1 MLYQGIK
8 NMYGR
13 TQLLV
18 FYWFALLFCASFS
31 QGYGQEVK
39 PTSSDITFWIYG
51 GPSVTTLGIG
61 SQAGLA
67 IDYSNHL
74 FSIGTTSTDFDF
86 RNETWDIALTYGR
99 SMNYR
104 SFYLSAGTGV
114 AVVGGNGYSNLF
126 GKGTKT
132 PFETTIGFPLRGQI
146 SWQPI
151 QFLGVGIKSF
161 FNVNTEQPFGGV
173 GVSLRVGRL
182 QKL

>member
-1 MLYQGIK
+1 MFYQGSK
-8 NMYGR
+8 HMHGR

-18 FYWFALLFCASFS
+18 FCWFILLFFASFS
-31 QGYGQEVK
+31 QSYGQEAK
-39 PTSSDITFWIYG
+39 PTNTDISFWIHG
-51 GPSVTTLGIG
+51 GPSVTSLGIG

-67 IDYSNHL
+67 IDYNDHL
-74 FSIGTTSTDFDF
+74 FSIGATSTDLGF
-86 RNETWDIALTYGR
+86 RNGTWDIALTYGR

-114 AVVGGNGYSNLF
+114 AVVGGNGYSDLF
-126 GKGTKT
+126 GRGTKA
-132 PFETTIGFPLRGQI
+132 PLETTIGFPLRGQI

-151 QFLGVGIKSF
+151 QFLGVGINSF
-161 FNVNTEQPFGGV
+161 LNVNTEQPFGGV